1 MLKIWVD
8 KNIRKIKIQTD
19 DSSIKY
25 LLETT
30 TSETKYLPWLKRW
43 GVEKKTTKLY
53 ENRVKAD
60 SNGIYTFI
68 LGLGWAGYLVNVLKN
83 YMSKQD
89 YDDIIVNA
97 IYSDEIRTAP
107 FDKLRDYQ
115 NDDTLYMLNYRVGLF
130 CCYVG
135 YGKTSV
141 IATLADY
148 FYNQGKKVLIVTPGK
163 KANDE
168 IVKRLKNWFNLDTP
182 STDGRLVNM
191 ITNGLMNR
199 KDVKDPVELAKLEA
213 EWATFDVLLVDEVEY
228 TMNDSGM
235 FLFNR
240 LTGLSRC
247 YGFSGSADKTN
258 ASVISFINGLDE
270 TVVRNRDLVSFF
282 GPSLVYRMPIVMD
295 IDMIKVQTN
304 SLSHVRFDS
313 DDMVGNTYLN
323 IMTKIWTTPEVCK
336 TVVNVAKKF
345 PMMFIP
351 INNLVNIIS
360 TWIDDYFIGTFRILL
375 ICAEG
380 YIYYDL
386 NGNRTKLKDLSEAC
400 KYVSSGLVD
409 IIPSTSAGFRAL
421 DLPGL
426 ENIFLVGG
434 KVAGV
439 TIQSVGR
446 VSRGNHMNIIS
457 LDTLNGKKV
466 PVYSKG
472 MIERDKMIRDYY
484 KYCNINERTI
494 DETSLLMI

>member
-8 KNIRKIKIQTD
+8 KNIRKIIIETD
-19 DSSIKY
+19 DLNIKK

-30 TSETKYLPWLKRW
+30 ASEIQYLPWVKKW
-43 GVEKKTTKLY
+43 GTIKKTTKLY
-53 ENRVKAD
+53 ENRVKANK
-60 SNGIYTFI
+60 NGIYTFI
-68 LGLGWAGYLVNVLKN
+68 LGLGWAGYLINVLRN
-83 YMSKQD
+83 YISKQE
-89 YDDIIVNA
+89 YDDILLNA
-97 IYSDEIRTAP
+97 IYSDEIRTVP
-107 FDKLRDYQ
+107 FEKLRDYQ
-115 NDDTLYMLNYRVGLF
+115 NQDCLHLLKYRVGLF

-148 FYNQGKKVLIVTPGK
+148 FYKQGKKVLIVTPGK
-163 KANDE
+163 KANEE
-168 IVKRLKNWFNLDTP
+168 IVKRLKTWFDLDIP
-182 STDGRLVNM
+182 SSDGRLVNM
-191 ITNGLMNR
+191 ITNGLMIR
-199 KDVKDPVELAKLEA
+199 KDIKDPSKLAKLEA

-228 TMNDSGM
+228 TINDSGM

-270 TVVRNRDLVSFF
+270 TVIRNKDLISFF

-295 IDMIKVQTN
+295 IDMIKIQTD
-304 SLSHVRFDS
+304 SLSKVRFDS
-313 DDMVGNTYLN
+313 DDLAGNTYLN

-336 TVVNVAKKF
+336 TVVRVAKKF

-360 TWIDDYFIGTFRILL
+360 TWIDNYFIGTFRILL
-375 ICAEG
+375 ICADG

-386 NGNRTKLKDLSEAC
+386 NGNKTKLKDLSEAC

-426 ENIFLVGG
+426 ENIFLVSG

-457 LDTLNGKKV
+457 LDTSNGKKI
-466 PVYSKG
+466 PIYSKG
-472 MIERDKMIRDYY
+472 MLERNKMIMDYY
-484 KYCNINERTI
+484 KYCNINEKVI
-494 DETSLLMI
+494 DEINLMI

>member
-1 MLKIWVD
+1 MLRIWVD
-8 KNIRKIKIQTD
+8 KKIRKIRIETD

-30 TSETKYLPWLKRW
+30 TSETKYIPWAKRW
-43 GVEKKTTKLY
+43 GVVKNTTKLY
-53 ENRVKAD
+53 ENKVKAD
-60 SNGIYTFI
+60 SNGIYSFI
-68 LGLGWAGYLVNVLKN
+68 IGLGFAAYLINVLKT
-83 YMSKQD
+83 YMSQQD
-89 YDDIIVNA
+89 YEDILVNA
-97 IYSDEIRTAP
+97 IYSDERRTTP
-107 FDKLRDYQ
+107 FSQLRDMQ
-115 NDDTLYMLNYRVGLF
+115 NQDVLHLLNYRVGLF

-168 IVKRLKNWFNLDTP
+168 IVKRLKTWFNIDTP
-182 STDGRLVNM
+182 SKDGRIVNM
-191 ITNGLMNR
+191 ITNGIMNR
-199 KDVKDPVELAKLEA
+199 KDIKDPVELAKLEA

-258 ASVISFINGLDE
+258 ASIISFINGLDE
-270 TVVRNRDLVSFF
+270 VVIRNKDLVSFF

-295 IDMIKVQTN
+295 IDLIKIQTN
-304 SLSHVRFDS
+304 SLSKVYIDE
-313 DDMVGNTYLN
+313 DDMDGNAYNN

-336 TVVNVAKKF
+336 TIVRVAKKF
-345 PMMFIP
+345 PKMFIP
-351 INNLVNIIS
+351 INNLVNVIK
-360 TWIDDYFIGTFRILL
+360 TWINDYFIGSLRILL

-386 NGNRTKLKDLSEAC
+386 NGNKTKLTDLAEAC
-400 KYVSSGLVD
+400 KYVENDLVD

-426 ENIFLVGG
+426 ENIFLVTG

-439 TIQSVGR
+439 TIQSVGK
-446 VSRGNHMNIIS
+446 
-457 LDTLNGKKV
+457 L
-466 PVYSKG
+466 
-472 MIERDKMIRDYY
+472 
-484 KYCNINERTI
+484 
-494 DETSLLMI
+494 